1 MKFEE
6 YIRNNREK
14 LQPPIDKA
22 TIWDRISNEIPPA
35 GNGINYK
42 LLFVGSAILIVAL
55 CSILFYSSRTI
66 GKHVDETNQEIIAL
80 KSEIN
85 TLINKEETSSR
96 ILAVSMSEDIA
107 SNDQEIIATLINSM
121 INDSSPNVQLAAVRA
136 LEKHTN
142 DEAVRIAMIET
153 LGNTTDAY
161 LQIKLIDILSLQNE
175 QRLLPYLDSIINND
189 NRKSIVLDRAAK
201 SKKML
206 KEI

>member
-14 LQPPIDKA
+14 LQPPIDKEA
-22 TIWDRISNEIPPA
+22 IWDRISNEIPPA

-42 LLFVGSAILIVAL
+42 LLFAGSAILIVAL

-175 QRLLPYLDSIINND
+175 QRLLPYLDSIIKND